1 MASWES
7 LRWWDAPPQGQSP
20 PPSRCSPQMIGPAPA
35 AATAG
40 SYVLAQDATLT
51 LRVSLLGYRFRLFH
65 VALAFVVS
73 DLLPIRTLVCGRR
86 YELTV
91 RNGRVVTEDS
101 VQLADLGVNAGK
113 IEAIAPAGSL
123 APGATD
129 VDATGLVVTPGGVD
143 SHAHIEQRT
152 SNGLTPV
159 GDWYSASVSALCGGT
174 TTVVPFA
181 CQHRGSRISQ
191 VIADYRELAKQS
203 ACDYAF
209 HIIVTEPGEELVASD
224 LHDAFTS
231 GYSSVKVYMTYDSL
245 KLEDEELCA
254 DFISSP
260 SRSGPGYPC

>member
-1 MASWES
+1 
-7 LRWWDAPPQGQSP
+7 LRSSSCSDCFSDRNLHCL
-20 PPSRCSPQMIGPAPA
+20 RCVAGPN
-35 AATAG
+35 
-40 SYVLAQDATLT
+40 
-51 LRVSLLGYRFRLFH
+51 
-65 VALAFVVS
+65 S
-73 DLLPIRTLVCGRR
+73 DSTGNR

-101 VQLADLGVNAGK
+101 VQLADLGVSGGK
-113 IEAIAPAGSL
+113 IAAIAPAGSL

-191 VIADYRELAKQS
+191 VIADYRELAKKS

-209 HIIVTEPGEELVASD
+209 HIIVTEPGEELVVSD
-224 LHDAFTS
+224 LHDAFAS

-245 KLEDEELCA
+245 KLEDEQLCA
-254 DFISSP
+254 DCLDAPRDCRRPPLHLTASTTELIARTVCP
-260 SRSGPGYPC
+260 MAYARGRICTG

>member
-1 MASWES
+1 MQSWES
-7 LRWWDAPPQGQSP
+7 LRQWDAPPHGRSP
-20 PPSRCSPQMIGPAPA
+20 PAPADVSTCSPPHLLTSAPVDTCSPLNRPSIGPAPQAAPA
-35 AATAG
+35 AA
-40 SYVLAQDATLT
+40 S
-51 LRVSLLGYRFRLFH
+51 SE
-65 VALAFVVS
+65 S
-73 DLLPIRTLVCGRR
+73 

-91 RNGRVVTEDS
+91 RNGRVVTEHS
-101 VQLADLGVNAGK
+101 VQLADLGVNGGK
-113 IEAIAPAGSL
+113 IAAIAPAGSL
-123 APGATD
+123 APGVTD

-181 CQHRGSRISQ
+181 CQHRGSRISK
-191 VIADYRELAKQS
+191 VIADYRELAENS

-245 KLEDEELCA
+245 KLEDEELYVEVSEY
-254 DFISSP
+254 II
-260 SRSGPGYPC
+260 RR